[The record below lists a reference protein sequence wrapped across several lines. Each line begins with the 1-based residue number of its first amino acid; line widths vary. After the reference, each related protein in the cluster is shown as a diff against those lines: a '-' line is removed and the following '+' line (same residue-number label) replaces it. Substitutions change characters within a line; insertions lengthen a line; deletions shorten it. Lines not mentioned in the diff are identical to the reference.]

1 MVLKV
6 DMGEK
11 WVEGMLAMVAT
22 LAMVDMT
29 VMVWDMVELQLVF
42 MVLTV
47 TQMGMADIC
56 MDMGLVPPCMAA
68 LVMGLLMVMVVLL
81 LLGMVVVVVKGMEMA
96 LDMAGVKDIWAGI
109 L

>member
-1 MVLKV
+1 M
-6 DMGEK
+6 
-11 WVEGMLAMVAT
+11 AT
-22 LAMVDMT
+22 
-29 VMVWDMVELQLVF
+29 
-42 MVLTV
+42 
-47 TQMGMADIC
+47 
-56 MDMGLVPPCMAA
+56 